1 MGLMGFQHPFALLDL
16 GSASGLKPIKL
27 AQAAISQKQ
36 DVLLIGLDI
45 SRTANEQFQEN
56 LDRLETSV
64 DENVIRIP

>member
-16 GSASGLKPIKL
+16 GSASGLKLIKL
-27 AQAAISQKQ
+27 VQAAISQKQ